1 MADTKDPSDAEIEAA
16 WLAYRDT
23 ASRSTSKEVFFA
35 GARRGSAAAPAA
47 SPVVDEL
54 ATLIRMLVHA
64 LRKAAPGNALAER
77 AMDYL
82 KRHDLTGNV
91 LRDSPAVE
99 GAWQKFCEEV
109 GAPAAPAS
117 PDARDAPAEPPVLW
131 CVHVIGPDD
140 LYAFPTLAAAQ
151 ENAKALT
158 AFMERQP
165 KSIHD
170 PICIPVVTV
179 WPHSPES
186 HAADLRENIFTKPSS
201 KGEGTPS

>member
-1 MADTKDPSDAEIEAA
+1 MADTKDPEREAFDKLHLKTEGPPSFITWSRWNECEKRAA
-16 WLAYRDT
+16 WEAWQARALLAP
-23 ASRSTSKEVFFA
+23 STS
-35 GARRGSAAAPAA
+35 AAIP
-47 SPVVDEL
+47 
-54 ATLIRMLVHA
+54 
-64 LRKAAPGNALAER
+64 
-77 AMDYL
+77 
-82 KRHDLTGNV
+82 
-91 LRDSPAVE
+91 
-99 GAWQKFCEEV
+99 
-109 GAPAAPAS
+109 APAAPAS